1 MNGHLRF
8 RARAADRRGL
18 GRFQWEVGGIHR
30 GKFVSRAGR
39 ARLCR
44 AATPHGST
52 ESRPTISEIVVTKLE
67 IVLMAFF
74 RERAAEMRTRMG
86 KILRRAKEQP
96 AESQPGSRK
105 HRAEFSEAPA
115 AD

>member
-1 MNGHLRF
+1 MVTSDSGLVPPI
-8 RARAADRRGL
+8 AA
-18 GRFQWEVGGIHR
+18 
-30 GKFVSRAGR
+30 VSGAFNGR
-39 ARLCR
+39 AVGFIVENSWRGGGG
-44 AATPHGST
+44 ASSAGPATPHGSP